1 VTANVSTGSLAKD
14 TRDIHLPGIG
24 PAVRVSGCP
33 EFPAVLEAALA
44 GWPITEVAAEGPP
57 PIIRLEG
64 RNGECRHVSPAF
76 PGGVSHQS
84 PVSAACAV
92 VADLIERF
100 LELNPQWVGLHCAS
114 VEVNGRLVLFPET
127 HRAGKSTL
135 MAALAGGGQR
145 VFGDDVLALG
155 EAGQGMALGVAP
167 RLRLPLPLPPA
178 LDVAL
183 HQYTTTHAGPEDDR
197 YRYLDLPD
205 GQLAHHGET
214 LPLGA
219 VVLLER
225 DEGLD
230 KAELLRLAPGEGLT
244 RLLRQHFAHDLPSE
258 ALMARFMPLMQS
270 LPCRLL
276 RYAEPLSATRCLLAS
291 MPGVIDGVD
300 AGPNAPRTESVV
312 STERAPVAADEHWQ
326 AVMATRE
333 YELGDDRFLIDP
345 HSGAIHRLNA
355 TGQLVW
361 RLLQVEA
368 LSAREV
374 TDLLVEHFPEV
385 EPERIEADVRAL
397 LARLAAVELIV
408 PA

>member
-1 VTANVSTGSLAKD
+1 MTAGGITTEA
-14 TRDIHLPGIG
+14 RDLVLPGIG

-33 EFPAVLEAALA
+33 EFSAVLKAALA
-44 GWPITEVAAEGPP
+44 GWSITEVAADGPVP
-57 PIIRLEG
+57 TIRLEG
-64 RNGECRHVSPAF
+64 RNGECRQVSPAF
-76 PGGVSHQS
+76 PGGVSHRS

-92 VADLIERF
+92 AADLVERF
-100 LELNPQWVGLHCAS
+100 LELNPQWIGLHCAS

-155 EAGQGMALGVAP
+155 EDGQGMALGIAP

-225 DEGLD
+225 DESLD

-258 ALMARFMPLMQS
+258 ALMARFLPLMQS

-276 RYAEPLSATRCLLAS
+276 RYPEPLAATRRLLAS
-291 MPGVIDGVD
+291 MPGVIDGMD
-300 AGPNAPRTESVV
+300 AGPSAPRN
-312 STERAPVAADEHWQ
+312 APVAQPARTMVDADDRWQ
-326 AVMATRE
+326 ATEAVRE
-333 YELGDDRFLIDP
+333 YELDEERFLI
-345 HSGAIHRLNA
+345 HVASGAIYRLNA

-361 RLLQVEA
+361 GLLRAETISGREIA
-368 LSAREV
+368 LLLSDMHPMVSASQIRV
-374 TDLLVEHFPEV
+374 DVQALLTDLVDADLVVPE
-385 EPERIEADVRAL
+385 
-397 LARLAAVELIV
+397 
-408 PA
+408 